1 MHDTHTLNP
10 LDDVQ
15 RVARTFAQ
23 GRAPEPAIC
32 SAWTAHHLQIVRSEQ
47 LGPWL
52 YSSLKAHAGVGLAP
66 EILAGL
72 QQDYRSSAIRSMHRD
87 AALRPLLAALND
99 TGIPLI
105 CLKGAYLGRF
115 VYKDPALRP
124 MLDLD
129 LLVREEH
136 FEECGRELER
146 LGSRLSVELDPD
158 EERLLKLPRVYGC
171 SGPPPEFID
180 LHRCVRSMG
189 YYELRSDIVWDNA
202 VEGDLYGGR
211 VFYLSPELNLIHLAL
226 HTLNHGGDLRDWLDL
241 VLLLHT
247 VNLNWDRLIALAR
260 SLGAM
265 RPLFWIFR
273 ELGEKWETPAPTYV
287 STALASYVPRWLEDR
302 VIRSRFA
309 YFWRVVARIEHVQG
323 WGNRARY
330 LLAKLTA
337 PAADPDTTVIGRWT
351 DYLRSKV
358 ILFLQLW
365 RRG

>member
-1 MHDTHTLNP
+1 M
-10 LDDVQ
+10 
-15 RVARTFAQ
+15 
-23 GRAPEPAIC
+23 C

-72 QQDYRSSAIRSMHRD
+72 QQDYRGSAIRLMQRE
-87 AALRPLLAALND
+87 AALRPLLAALNH

-115 VYKDPALRP
+115 VFKDPALRP

-136 FEECGRELER
+136 FEQCGRELER
-146 LGSRLSVELDPD
+146 LGYRLLVELDPD

-171 SGPPPEFID
+171 SSNPPEFID
-180 LHRCVRSMG
+180 LHRCIRAMN
-189 YYELRSDIVWDNA
+189 YYELGSDIVWSDA
-202 VEGDLYGGR
+202 VESELYGWR
-211 VFYLSPELNLIHLAL
+211 VFYFSPELNLICLAL
-226 HTLNHGGDLRDWLDL
+226 HNLKHGGDLRDWVDL
-241 VLLLHT
+241 VLLLRS
-247 VNLNWDRLIALAR
+247 LNMDWDRLIALAR
-260 SLGAM
+260 SLGVM

-273 ELGEKWETPAPTYV
+273 ELGEKWETPAPSDV
-287 STALASYVPRWLEDR
+287 STALASYVPRRLEDR

-309 YFWRVVARIEHVQG
+309 YFWRVLARIEQVQG
-323 WGNRARY
+323 WGNRVRY
-330 LLAKLTA
+330 VIAKLAPPRVEPGATA
-337 PAADPDTTVIGRWT
+337 IGRWT